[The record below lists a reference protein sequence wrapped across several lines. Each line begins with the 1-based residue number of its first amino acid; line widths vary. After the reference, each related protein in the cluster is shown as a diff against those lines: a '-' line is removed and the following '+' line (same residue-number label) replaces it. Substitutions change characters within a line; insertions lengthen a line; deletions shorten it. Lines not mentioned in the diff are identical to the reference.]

1 MSNALDVVDD
11 LVYLA
16 ATPIQKSKTQTDRD
30 ARRLKNAVDRSVKEM
45 DRSFGK
51 YSKMKFVLDKSWTV
65 GQVLGNAAARRQH
78 SALGLDKPKATI
90 ADSSILKSLQ
100 KDLEIIYS
108 EGDSAQTRLRAKMCV
123 EAAVKFAFN
132 SAYTLAM
139 ESTGTMKMWAT
150 TSAVPC
156 SYCKRLSGTV
166 LEWDEEFPKTFEGLK
181 PIKVYKNEL
190 YHPPLHPNCKCVLFP
205 VTR

>member
-16 ATPIQKSKTQTDRD
+16 ATPIQKSKTQVDRD
-30 ARRLKNAVDRSVKEM
+30 AKRLKNAVDRSVREI
-45 DRSFGK
+45 DRSFGT

-78 SALGLDKPKATI
+78 SALGLDKPRPAT
-90 ADSSILKSLQ
+90 ADTAILKSLQ
-100 KDLEIIYS
+100 KDLRSIYA

-123 EAAVKFAFN
+123 EAAVKFSFN
-132 SAYTLAM
+132 SSYTLVM
-139 ESTGTMKMWAT
+139 ENTDTKKMWVT
-150 TSAVPC
+150 TSSVPC

-166 LEWDEEFPKTFEGLK
+166 IGWTEEFSKTFEGLK

-190 YHPPLHPNCKCVLFP
+190 YHPPLHPNCRCVLFP
-205 VTR
+205 VAR

>member
-65 GQVLGNAAARRQH
+65 GQI
-78 SALGLDKPKATI
+78 S
-90 ADSSILKSLQ
+90 
-100 KDLEIIYS
+100 
-108 EGDSAQTRLRAKMCV
+108 
-123 EAAVKFAFN
+123 
-132 SAYTLAM
+132 
-139 ESTGTMKMWAT
+139 W
-150 TSAVPC
+150 
-156 SYCKRLSGTV
+156 
-166 LEWDEEFPKTFEGLK
+166 
-181 PIKVYKNEL
+181 
-190 YHPPLHPNCKCVLFP
+190 
-205 VTR
+205 